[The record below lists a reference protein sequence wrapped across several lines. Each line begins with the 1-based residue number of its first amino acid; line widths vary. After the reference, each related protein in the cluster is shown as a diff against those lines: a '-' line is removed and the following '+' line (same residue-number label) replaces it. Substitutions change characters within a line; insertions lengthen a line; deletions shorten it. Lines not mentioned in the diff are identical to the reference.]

1 MSKDATAYIISMA
14 SSGVLLAAL
23 FVLWID
29 RTWAMYKSGWQVL
42 KPLDLFQDYP
52 ENIDGGS
59 SSEAVTRIRLMMG
72 KPRRM

>member
-1 MSKDATAYIISMA
+1 MV

-23 FVLWID
+23 SVLWID

-52 ENIDGGS
+52 ENIR
-59 SSEAVTRIRLMMG
+59 TRLMMG
-72 KPRRM
+72 NPRRT